1 MTNHGHL
8 QEVKQDGGVEYRTFL
23 STSYVL
29 TAKCAYLSISNRK
42 RAASSIVKIRDLFC
56 QVGLNWDVRDSF
68 ELSGKN
74 ALFFSKVV
82 VQPPPLYFVTRL

>member
-1 MTNHGHL
+1 MTNHGPL
-8 QEVKQDGGVEYRTFL
+8 QGVEQDEGVEYRTFL

-56 QVGLNWDVRDSF
+56 QVGLN
-68 ELSGKN
+68 
-74 ALFFSKVV
+74 
-82 VQPPPLYFVTRL
+82 